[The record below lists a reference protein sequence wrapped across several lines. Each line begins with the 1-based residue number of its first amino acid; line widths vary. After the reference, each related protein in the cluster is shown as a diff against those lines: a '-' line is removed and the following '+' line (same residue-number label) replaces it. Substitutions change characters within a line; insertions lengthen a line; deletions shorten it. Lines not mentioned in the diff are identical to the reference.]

1 MALGLVCRRSAAGN
15 YNLVAGYHQG
25 DSSYPTGG
33 YTTFVASGSP
43 PPTQSPA
50 VAPLHSV
57 LNSIQHLFFGGIDSQ
72 GRLAIYTISAA
83 LGLYSAPGTEVANTT
98 DVSNSFMSFMFF
110 VR

>member
-33 YTTFVASGSP
+33 YTTFGGEP
-43 PPTQSPA
+43 LTQSPA